1 MKNPLSK
8 ISHARPVF
16 LQLNLRAK
24 LILGNMLITLI
35 AITGMGYYV
44 YFRAQQAN
52 AYLTTELERSVRT
65 KAEDKL
71 ITTSSD
77 QAAVLNGFFV
87 SVSKDIGTLG
97 KTIANLLTQETL
109 LSNGT
114 YWDAVKSLY
123 RLPNGSWDNQ
133 NSETSSIF
141 IPATIELTPEL
152 VAELNT
158 LKYSEPAVSPLL
170 AANPDIV
177 AIYFGGVS
185 KETVYYP
192 NIDLANIVPPDF
204 DVTGRPWYLAAN
216 AAENTNHQVVW
227 STPYEDAALHG
238 LVVTSSV
245 PIFDAAGKFRGVAA
259 MDIQL
264 NRITDIVANIQAGET
279 GYAFLIDSQNRLIAL
294 PQAGYSDFGVNA
306 DTVPLGE
313 ILDQT
318 KLTALSSGFFELL
331 NKITAGETNRATITI
346 AGSERSVI
354 SETLPEVGYNLVI
367 MVPSDELLAETII
380 ARQQVAQATR
390 NTIAL
395 SVILVAVILALA
407 SIATYGFGNL
417 LTRPLSTLTKTAEQ
431 ITAGNLDAEADI
443 QGTDEIGSLAKTLN
457 MMTSTIKSSIQTLE
471 QRVTERTAALRETS
485 TKEERRARQ
494 FRAITEV
501 ARITT
506 AEQNLSDLLQHIS
519 RFISEQFDFYH
530 TGIFLNDATN
540 QYAVLSA
547 ANSEGGKKMIARRH
561 QLKIGEQGIVGF
573 VTGTGKPRVVRDVG
587 LDAVYFDNPDL
598 PATRSEMALPLK
610 IGGNIIGALDVQST
624 IPDAF
629 TDEDVGVLSTLAD
642 LVSIAIQNARL
653 FAQERKSL
661 TEVEALYR
669 QYLREAWG
677 RLPKQ
682 ERLVGFRSTP
692 TGVESI
698 SDSDISGNH
707 KQEKGEETSSLPR
720 SQVEVPI
727 ILRGEQIGKLIVET
741 PETGVIKPDQ
751 MDMIRAVAERVALS
765 AENARLFDETSR
777 RAQRERLVSDIT
789 MKIRSSNDPQEMI
802 RTTINELRQALGAS
816 RVEVIP
822 ESRDPKSDH

>member
-1 MKNPLSK
+1 
-8 ISHARPVF
+8 
-16 LQLNLRAK
+16 
-24 LILGNMLITLI
+24 
-35 AITGMGYYV
+35 
-44 YFRAQQAN
+44 
-52 AYLTTELERSVRT
+52 
-65 KAEDKL
+65 
-71 ITTSSD
+71 
-77 QAAVLNGFFV
+77 
-87 SVSKDIGTLG
+87 
-97 KTIANLLTQETL
+97 
-109 LSNGT
+109 
-114 YWDAVKSLY
+114 
-123 RLPNGSWDNQ
+123 
-133 NSETSSIF
+133 
-141 IPATIELTPEL
+141 
-152 VAELNT
+152 
-158 LKYSEPAVSPLL
+158 
-170 AANPDIV
+170 
-177 AIYFGGVS
+177 
-185 KETVYYP
+185 
-192 NIDLANIVPPDF
+192 
-204 DVTGRPWYLAAN
+204 
-216 AAENTNHQVVW
+216 
-227 STPYEDAALHG
+227 
-238 LVVTSSV
+238 
-245 PIFDAAGKFRGVAA
+245 
-259 MDIQL
+259 
-264 NRITDIVANIQAGET
+264 
-279 GYAFLIDSQNRLIAL
+279 
-294 PQAGYSDFGVNA
+294 
-306 DTVPLGE
+306 
-313 ILDQT
+313 
-318 KLTALSSGFFELL
+318 
-331 NKITAGETNRATITI
+331 
-346 AGSERSVI
+346 
-354 SETLPEVGYNLVI
+354 
-367 MVPSDELLAETII
+367 
-380 ARQQVAQATR
+380 
-390 NTIAL
+390 
-395 SVILVAVILALA
+395 
-407 SIATYGFGNL
+407 
-417 LTRPLSTLTKTAEQ
+417 
-431 ITAGNLDAEADI
+431 
-443 QGTDEIGSLAKTLN
+443 
-457 MMTSTIKSSIQTLE
+457 
-471 QRVTERTAALRETS
+471 
-485 TKEERRARQ
+485 
-494 FRAITEV
+494 
-501 ARITT
+501 
-506 AEQNLSDLLQHIS
+506 
-519 RFISEQFDFYH
+519 
-530 TGIFLNDATN
+530 
-540 QYAVLSA
+540 
-547 ANSEGGKKMIARRH
+547 MIARRH